1 MIKPTPFYFY
11 TERRLVILTGLRARN
26 LLELLMTMKEIPGSS
41 IFYHTHHL
49 FLSHHFEKPVVYNEF
64 AIWTSRAIQEEALA
78 ERMSAVDL
86 RLFTS
91 IRELRNVLVS
101 LIQEHLETTG
111 GRARDCLPGD
121 EFHFC
126 RSKSFILPTGV
137 VASDVP
143 DFFAKMSGITNVSL
157 YFHFLEAR
165 LRLGRQTNDFSQ
177 WLESCGEQDLAQ
189 AINSLDPYILTL
201 DELKEEIL
209 QLGR

>member
-1 MIKPTPFYFY
+1 MIRPTPFHFY

-26 LLELLMTMKEIPGSS
+26 LLELLITMKEVPGSS

-64 AIWTSRAIQEEALA
+64 AIWISRALQEEALS
-78 ERMSAVDL
+78 EKVSAIDL
-86 RLFTS
+86 RTFTS
-91 IRELRNVLVS
+91 IRDLRNELIS
-101 LIQEHLETTG
+101 LTQSHLEATDEKS
-111 GRARDCLPGD
+111 RDCLPGD

-137 VASDVP
+137 VANDIP
-143 DFFAKMSGITNVSL
+143 DFFAKLPVITNVSL

-189 AINSLDPYILTL
+189 AINSLDPYLLTL

-209 QLGR
+209 KLGR